1 MYLYWFVFW
10 IWFFLCRFQRR
21 IWLWTSLT
29 LIYHLLQP
37 ITALCFGIALF
48 YFLIAYL
55 MSFVWC
61 SVMSFF
67 PWELQ
72 YIDRTELVLW
82 MWLEYAQALIAHSF
96 PHNSFLRF
104 IALFP
109 AISYRLKLAGGASV
123 KVFYTHSYTPHSQSK
138 QFIYVRFYIV
148 TVFAVFFSALVVK
161 ASVKAP
167 ISLGSIQSAKS
178 STLKEN
184 GTPSA
189 LHALATQH
197 VHSSNIIHL
206 LLFIY
211 NKYTSYI
218 IRIFAKKSI
227 KHYQHDIRRIERNSK
242 Q

>member
-1 MYLYWFVFW
+1 
-10 IWFFLCRFQRR
+10 
-21 IWLWTSLT
+21 
-29 LIYHLLQP
+29 
-37 ITALCFGIALF
+37 
-48 YFLIAYL
+48 
-55 MSFVWC
+55 
-61 SVMSFF
+61 
-67 PWELQ
+67 
-72 YIDRTELVLW
+72 

-197 VHSSNIIHL
+197 HNSVTLSLTSFSLSSL
-206 LLFIY
+206 
-211 NKYTSYI
+211 TSLPVSRLKRRSAPI
-218 IRIFAKKSI
+218 VIR
-227 KHYQHDIRRIERNSK
+227 QG
-242 Q
+242 